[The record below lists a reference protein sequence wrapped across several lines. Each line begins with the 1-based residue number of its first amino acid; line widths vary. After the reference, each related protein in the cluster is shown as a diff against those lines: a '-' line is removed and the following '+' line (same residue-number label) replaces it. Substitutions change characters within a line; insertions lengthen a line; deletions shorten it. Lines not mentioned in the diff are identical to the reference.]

1 MSVSSFNSV
10 SIAYPVVVLV
20 KNLSPE
26 TPVGPVIPV
35 HPVLPV
41 CPVGP
46 IIPFKLMKYVLFPFK
61 LAPSAIVTELII
73 NIAYESYDAY
83 ESTVP

>member
-1 MSVSSFNSV
+1 L
-10 SIAYPVVVLV
+10 ILYDDIVLV

-35 HPVLPV
+35 APVLPV
-41 CPVGP
+41 CPVAP
-46 IIPFKLMKYVLFPFK
+46 IIPFKLIKYVLSPFK
-61 LAPSAIVTELII
+61 LAPSAIVTDLITSVPYEL
-73 NIAYESYDAY
+73 YDAY

>member
-1 MSVSSFNSV
+1 
-10 SIAYPVVVLV
+10 VLV

-35 HPVLPV
+35 APVLPV

-46 IIPFKLMKYVLFPFK
+46 IIPFKLMKYVLYPFK
-61 LAPSAIVTELII
+61 SAPSATVTDLII
-73 NIAYESYDAY
+73 NNAYESYDEY